1 MAKSL
6 LSRLLSSLR
15 FFPRSEPLD
24 VSKRVE
30 PSLVEPVPA
39 PPNAKET
46 AIETAM
52 RMRERD
58 VQVIEIERQ
67 RRRALAEKNMSPAM
81 ADRTQSA
88 VRMAPRGM
96 HSDVL
101 REHHMDSPSTQNL
114 LVSLTAYSLTESSP
128 SGPSC
133 SDSSSYSSDTSSY
146 SSSDSGS
153 SSFDSGSCAS
163 D

>member
-1 MAKSL
+1 MAKSF

-39 PPNAKET
+39 PPNAK
-46 AIETAM
+46 ETAM